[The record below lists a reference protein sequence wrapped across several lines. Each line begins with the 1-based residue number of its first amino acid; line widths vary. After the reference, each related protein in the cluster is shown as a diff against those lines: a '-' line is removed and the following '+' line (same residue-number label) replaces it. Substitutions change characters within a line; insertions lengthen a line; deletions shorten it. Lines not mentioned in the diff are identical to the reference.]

1 MPRPKAEAL
10 RRMVS
15 DLASLHADDVAAIL
29 ADLPPAER
37 QTIEGLLREH
47 ASYFEA
53 TPASATSSEEF
64 DAARLSPWLLQRLRG
79 EDRFVMSV
87 TGEARQAL
95 LDAAIRA
102 VPRGATLSGQKGR
115 P

>member
-1 MPRPKAEAL
+1 MPRLKPEAL

-15 DLASLHADDVAAIL
+15 DLAAMHVDDIAAIL
-29 ADLPPAER
+29 GDLEPAER
-37 QTIEGLLREH
+37 QVVEDLLREH

-53 TPASATSSEEF
+53 TPGSDTPSEEF

-79 EDRFVMSV
+79 EDRFVMSI

-95 LDAAIRA
+95 FDAAARA
-102 VPRGATLSGQKGR
+102 VPSHVMAKER

>member
-1 MPRPKAEAL
+1 MPRPKPEAL

-15 DLASLHADDVAAIL
+15 DLATMHADDIAAVL
-29 ADLPPAER
+29 GDLQPAER
-37 QTIEGLLREH
+37 QVVEDLLREH

-53 TPASATSSEEF
+53 VPGSDTPSEAF

-79 EDRFVMSV
+79 EDRFVMSI

-95 LDAAIRA
+95 FDAAVRG
-102 VPRGATLSGQKGR
+102 VPRGALAKGR